1 MTGTDARPEATRR
14 GAARIVSVAS
24 GKGGVGKT
32 SVAVN
37 LAWALARA
45 GRKVCLLD
53 ADLGLSNVDIY
64 LGIRPEKTLEDVLFA
79 GLPMEQA
86 LVPAGRNVDVI
97 SGSSGVTRMAELD
110 RERRSLLTREFSKLN
125 SYDYLIIDNSPGIA
139 AQVMSICLSS
149 DDIVMVV
156 NPEAASVT
164 DAYAFIKVLKENGL
178 WRQPLVLLNRCRDRH
193 HARTVFERFNETT
206 RRYLSVTCRPLGA
219 VPLDGNLPRSAALRQ
234 PVLETSPNS
243 PASLAFLNAAR
254 ILDADF
260 EEGGAIRSGVRDF
273 WDQSVIHLQQKPR
286 VSEAAIAES
295 PPSLGAVGVD
305 RTRLTHD
312 LRLLEAMLARV
323 RGSAQAEPLVEDL
336 EKVSRALRIIAN
348 RYATPPTLAV
358 ESLEGLETGME
369 PAPAARSS
377 HAAAD
382 KPAPV
387 EPSIQP
393 STHEDDVQ
401 VESVKGL
408 LVICPD
414 PYMRDVLME
423 LAKDAGFRAVGG
435 YATRQ
440 EAGRSA
446 EAADL
451 LLVSDGDNEPLDLGD
466 ILEHSSG
473 RPVVLLDGFEGSPQ
487 VETFRER
494 LAAVVYRPFRIG
506 ALLDVLRR
514 FA

>member
-139 AQVMSICLSS
+139 AQVISICLSS

-295 PPSLGAVGVD
+295 PPSL
-305 RTRLTHD
+305 
-312 LRLLEAMLARV
+312 
-323 RGSAQAEPLVEDL
+323 
-336 EKVSRALRIIAN
+336 
-348 RYATPPTLAV
+348 
-358 ESLEGLETGME
+358 
-369 PAPAARSS
+369 
-377 HAAAD
+377 
-382 KPAPV
+382 
-387 EPSIQP
+387 
-393 STHEDDVQ
+393 
-401 VESVKGL
+401 
-408 LVICPD
+408 
-414 PYMRDVLME
+414 
-423 LAKDAGFRAVGG
+423 
-435 YATRQ
+435 
-440 EAGRSA
+440 
-446 EAADL
+446 
-451 LLVSDGDNEPLDLGD
+451 
-466 ILEHSSG
+466 
-473 RPVVLLDGFEGSPQ
+473 
-487 VETFRER
+487 
-494 LAAVVYRPFRIG
+494 
-506 ALLDVLRR
+506 
-514 FA
+514 

>member
-1 MTGTDARPEATRR
+1 MIGADARPESVRNR
-14 GAARIVSVAS
+14 AARVVSVAS
-24 GKGGVGKT
+24 GKGGAGKT

-45 GRKVCLLD
+45 GRRVCLLD

-86 LVPAGRNVDVI
+86 VVRAGRNVDVI

-110 RERRSLLTREFSKLN
+110 RERRAVLTREFSKLN

-139 AQVMSICLSS
+139 AQVTSICLSS

-178 WRQPLVLLNRCRDRH
+178 WRQPLVLLNRCRDQR

-206 RRYLSVTCRPLGA
+206 RRYLSVACRLLGA

-243 PASLAFLNAAR
+243 PAAQAFLNAVR
-254 ILDADF
+254 ILDADY
-260 EEGGAIRSGVRDF
+260 EEGGAGRSGVRDF
-273 WDQSVIHLQQKPR
+273 WDQSVIHLQQKPLM
-286 VSEAAIAES
+286 SEAAIAES
-295 PPSLGAVGVD
+295 PPTLGVVGVD
-305 RTRLTHD
+305 RKRLTHD

-323 RGSAQAEPLVEDL
+323 RGSAQAEPLSGDL

-348 RYATPPTLAV
+348 RYALQPAPMAESSAVTDAAIEAPPVSHAEQTADDRA
-358 ESLEGLETGME
+358 SME
-369 PAPAARSS
+369 PAFREE
-377 HAAAD
+377 
-382 KPAPV
+382 PV
-387 EPSIQP
+387 QAEALKS
-393 STHEDDVQ
+393 
-401 VESVKGL
+401 L

-414 PYMRDVLME
+414 PYMRDVLTE
-423 LAKDAGFRAVGG
+423 LARDAGFRALGG
-435 YATRQ
+435 YASRQ
-440 EAGRSA
+440 EAGRDA

-451 LLVSDGDNEPLDLGD
+451 LLVSDGDNEPADLVD
-466 ILEHSSG
+466 VLEHSGG
-473 RPVVLLDGFEGSPQ
+473 RPVVLLEGFEGSPQ
-487 VETFRER
+487 AEAFSER
-494 LAAVVYRPFRIG
+494 LAAVVHRPFRIG
-506 ALLDVLRR
+506 TLLDVLRR